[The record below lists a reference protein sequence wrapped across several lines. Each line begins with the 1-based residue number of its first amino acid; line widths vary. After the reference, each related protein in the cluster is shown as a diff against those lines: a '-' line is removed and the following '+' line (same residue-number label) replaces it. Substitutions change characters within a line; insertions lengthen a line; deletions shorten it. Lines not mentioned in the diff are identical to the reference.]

1 MEETPFNRGPARR
14 PMPTVADPLLQWA
27 TGLQTKE
34 RRIYAGW
41 LAEAGKH
48 DELDQ
53 AMETAKIGQVTIKHG
68 SGSFVT
74 HWAVEV
80 ANLILLADGVQSIAE
95 MKHTEQRYG
104 IAFGWRTLEGGR
116 SQSVLRVR
124 VHLRELLAAGF
135 DIPLTLTAKSTITG
149 DLIAAFGRQFEVL
162 DTIDAFRK
170 LDKKPPIQAPLY
182 ACSLPIGPGE
192 EVSRGSGGQTK
203 EITPPVARIASPITK
218 GYVREHWVPID
229 WRTFI
234 EPRIDEAIRWSEAQS
249 KLIGSGVPEADDY

>member
-1 MEETPFNRGPARR
+1 MEDTTFTRGRARR

-48 DELDQ
+48 DELDE
-53 AMETAKIGQVTIKHG
+53 AMEAAEIGQVTIKHG
-68 SGSFVT
+68 TGALVT
-74 HWAVEV
+74 HWAIET

-95 MKHTEQRYG
+95 MKHAEQRFG

-116 SQSVLRVR
+116 MQSVLRVR
-124 VHLRELLAAGF
+124 VHLRELLRAGF

-162 DTIDAFRK
+162 DAIDTMRK
-170 LDKKPPIQAPLY
+170 ADRKPPIEAPFY

-192 EVSRGSGGQTK
+192 EVPRGSGGQTK
-203 EITPPVARIASPITK
+203 EITPPVAKIPSPITK
-218 GYVREHWVPID
+218 TYLREHWVPSE
-229 WRTFI
+229 WRQFI
-234 EPRIDEAIRWSEAQS
+234 EPRIDDAIRWSEAQS
-249 KLIGSGVPEADDY
+249 KLISSGVPEADDY